1 MSRKSIEGRLR
12 RDAYGAAT
20 PPLETPHQSMA
31 LTKHACV
38 LWGGKLCKK
47 HGTCFYFQSHKG
59 TMFKKKK
66 HIRRNQ
72 SWSVFLTNELIL
84 IVMND

>member
-1 MSRKSIEGRLR
+1 M
-12 RDAYGAAT
+12 
-20 PPLETPHQSMA
+20 
-31 LTKHACV
+31 
-38 LWGGKLCKK
+38 GGKLCKK